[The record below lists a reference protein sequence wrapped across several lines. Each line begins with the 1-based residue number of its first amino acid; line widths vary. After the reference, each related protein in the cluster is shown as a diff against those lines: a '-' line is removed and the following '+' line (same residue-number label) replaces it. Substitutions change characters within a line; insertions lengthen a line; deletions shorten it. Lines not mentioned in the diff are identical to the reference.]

1 MKGFILN
8 MNTEFD
14 QQLSE
19 LKKNTDNLIKN
30 IQQSR
35 KRYILGFITG
45 IIIAHILRYFLF
57 IF

>member
-30 IQQSR
+30 SQQSR